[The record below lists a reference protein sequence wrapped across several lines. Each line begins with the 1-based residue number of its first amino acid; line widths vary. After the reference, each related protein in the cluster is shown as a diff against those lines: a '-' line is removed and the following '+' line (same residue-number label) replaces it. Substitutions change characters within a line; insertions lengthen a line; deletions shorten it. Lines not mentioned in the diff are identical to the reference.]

1 MFSTQFF
8 TLNYLIMWRDHFKEF
23 LKMRFQVLTLCQS
36 EQRTWFYVICV
47 YQKEDLHWWCKHG
60 NMNNTR
66 INSWNK
72 STHWHSWTVN
82 ISHVLLLIFL
92 NKSNF
97 RNLFGFC
104 NFLNFPLTLEFNF
117 HYFCREGSR
126 QNGNYLKKQAS
137 TLTKFQTQ
145 QVVNLDTEPRV
156 HQQERCK
163 NSKDS

>member
-1 MFSTQFF
+1 MLKTSAFLPFMVANSCFQLSFLHQITWLCEE
-8 TLNYLIMWRDHFKEF
+8 TTSKSF

-36 EQRTWFYVICV
+36 EQRTWFCVICV
-47 YQKEDLHWWCKHG
+47 YQKEDLYWWCKHG

-72 STHWHSWTVN
+72 STHWYSWTVN

-117 HYFCREGSR
+117 HYFWREGSR
-126 QNGNYLKKQAS
+126 QNGNYLKK
-137 TLTKFQTQ
+137 
-145 QVVNLDTEPRV
+145 
-156 HQQERCK
+156 
-163 NSKDS
+163 

>member
-36 EQRTWFYVICV
+36 EQRTWFCVICV
-47 YQKEDLHWWCKHG
+47 YQKEDLYWWCKHG

-117 HYFCREGSR
+117 
-126 QNGNYLKKQAS
+126 
-137 TLTKFQTQ
+137 LTFVGKAQGKTGITWKSKRLLWQSSKHNKSSIWTQ
-145 QVVNLDTEPRV
+145 S
-156 HQQERCK
+156 QECTSK
-163 NSKDS
+163 NDAKIRKTH